1 MSAKWPKVKLGEVL
15 TERREEPSPDAL
27 ASGRIRIVEKIGF
40 NTGRI
45 QLRSDG
51 KTKTGMIL
59 IKPGDLVLSGINVAK
74 GAVAIY
80 DKNNAEPIAATVHYG
95 AYIPN
100 SERVSINFL
109 WWMFRSNF
117 FQELLLEYF
126 PGGIKTE
133 LKAKRLLSI
142 SAPLPL
148 LPEQQRI
155 VARIEELAGQIN
167 EARHLRK
174 RTIEEAEFYF
184 RSAISD
190 IFARLP
196 AKAPLS
202 VVLSDKPRNGWS
214 AKCDNSE
221 SGVPVLTLSAVT
233 GFQYNHTAFKRTSEF
248 IYPTAHYWLNPGDL
262 LITRSNTPELVG
274 HVAIYDGNPTPCIY
288 PDLMMKLNINKQS
301 ANPRF
306 VWFWLQSGPVR
317 EYIRDHA
324 KGTSPTMKKISQG
337 VVMAIPFPDEISL
350 SEQRCIVAELD
361 TLQATVNKLK
371 RLQTDTASELD
382 ALLPSILD
390 KAFKGEL

>member
-1 MSAKWPKVKLGEVL
+1 
-15 TERREEPSPDAL
+15 
-27 ASGRIRIVEKIGF
+27 
-40 NTGRI
+40 
-45 QLRSDG
+45 
-51 KTKTGMIL
+51 
-59 IKPGDLVLSGINVAK
+59 
-74 GAVAIY
+74 
-80 DKNNAEPIAATVHYG
+80 
-95 AYIPN
+95 
-100 SERVSINFL
+100 
-109 WWMFRSNF
+109 MFRSNF

>member
-1 MSAKWPKVKLGEVL
+1 
-15 TERREEPSPDAL
+15 
-27 ASGRIRIVEKIGF
+27 
-40 NTGRI
+40 
-45 QLRSDG
+45 
-51 KTKTGMIL
+51 MIL